1 MATWTSIPDSLLE
14 PGKPIRSVDALA
26 LRDNPIAIAEGAAGA
41 PKIAGQ
47 QGPAVHTGGIAN
59 SAVTNAKIA
68 NGAVNNVKIANMDA
82 GKLNSGTVP
91 GARMPTG
98 AGGVGT
104 YALVK
109 RNSNGTTSWNQT
121 IAGSSISVGGSNLS
135 GTWRIMSPEIHRG
148 TSSNPPYPLIESEGL
163 AVRIS

>member
-41 PKIAGQ
+41 PKVTENAMN
-47 QGPAVHTGGIAN
+47 AN
-59 SAVTNAKIA
+59 SIHGNRIRSGTVANAQIA

-91 GARMPTG
+91 GARIPTG
-98 AGGVGT
+98 NGGVGT
-104 YALVK
+104 YAFVI
-109 RNSNGTTSWNQT
+109 RPETSSVGWGATT
-121 IAGSSISVGGSNLS
+121 AGSSIYTSGTDDHGGPRLS
-135 GTWRIMSPEIHRG
+135 GTWRIMGRS
-148 TSSNPPYPLIESEGL
+148 TSTGVSTL